1 MISEEINVFGVGI
14 KVRADDGRRV
24 AVSGVFVGC
33 NLEKIRR
40 VDGGRGIVMTPRVTV
55 DGVDGKR
62 DVFVD
67 DDQTMFD
74 STIVVSSLEG
84 IMHYVEFGDEG
95 GVVVLESHAGRRV
108 AGVCGWWS
116 KH

>member
-40 VDGGRGIVMTPRVTV
+40 VDGGRGVVMPPRVTV
-55 DGVDGKR
+55 NGVDGKR
-62 DVFVD
+62 DVFVYD
-67 DDQTMFD
+67 DNTMFD
-74 STIVVSSLEG
+74 STIVVGSLEG
-84 IMHYVEFGDEG
+84 IMQYVKFGDKG
-95 GVVVLESHAGRRV
+95 GVVMLESHPGRRM
-108 AGVCGWWS
+108 AGVCGRWS
-116 KH
+116 KQ